1 MNSAASFTLT
11 PPVALGLFFIQRYRF
26 LSIVQFARA
35 SGLSPHRAEDVL
47 RALAR
52 KGLLGHFGNVPIPGH
67 GKTPKLYYLTRKG
80 FEFLRRE
87 SDIPDE
93 FLGSFVQ
100 THLEASWSPQMY
112 HRLRLLDL
120 LIAVEGQARA
130 CPHLNLVKTFLE
142 YRRVKKNG
150 RIARETTDFVSDEE
164 TAENRIIPDGA
175 VVLENTERGGRR
187 ELLFIEA
194 DMGTERIVTQISH
207 DRRLT
212 LRFKIG
218 QYDRYLTGGRF
229 AKTYAAYG
237 EFDHFTLLFVTEGQE
252 RVDNIRRA
260 LTALSAEL
268 AEFYLF
274 TTFEQA
280 RGDFLGPIW
289 KSRLLSDG
297 NTYALAY
304 TPSREG
310 REAG

>member
-47 RALAR
+47 RALER

-67 GKTPKLYYLTRKG
+67 GKTPKLYCLTRKG

-142 YRRVKKNG
+142 YRRVKKHG
-150 RIARETTDFVSDEE
+150 RIARETTDFVTDEE
-164 TAENRIIPDGA
+164 TAENRIIPDA
-175 VVLENTERGGRR
+175 AFILENIETNRRG
-187 ELLFIEA
+187 LFFVEM
-194 DMGTERIVTQISH
+194 DMATERIVTQISH

-212 LRFKIG
+212 LRFKIE

-229 AKTYAAYG
+229 AETYKQHG
-237 EFDHFTLLFVTEGQE
+237 EFRHFTLLFVTDGEE
-252 RVDNIRRA
+252 RIYNIRRA
-260 LTALSAEL
+260 LADLPAEL
-268 AEFYLF
+268 AAFYRF
-274 TTFEQA
+274 TTFAQA
-280 RGDFLGPIW
+280 RGDFLGPVW
-289 KSRLLSDG
+289 QSRLLSD
-297 NTYALAY
+297 TTAYALAQ
-304 TPSREG
+304 TTQG
-310 REAG
+310 